1 MSASDSVQIVLLG
14 QPRGKERPRGTKD
27 GHFYTPEKT
36 RSYEAALKYAAQ
48 QVMGDRAPMIGPLGM
63 NMRIIVPIA
72 QSWSKIRQKAAKTG
86 AEMPTKKPDIDN
98 VQKMLDALNLIVWVD
113 DAQIVDTHVVKRYGE
128 KPGLWVDVFRVET
141 GAGVL
146 G

>member
-1 MSASDSVQIVLLG
+1 VPERVQIVLLG

-48 QVMGDRAPMIGPLGM
+48 QVMGDRIPMAGPLRVD
-63 NMRIIVPIA
+63 MRIIVPIA
-72 QSWSKIRQKAAKTG
+72 ASWAQKRQAAARFG
-86 AEMPTKKPDIDN
+86 FEMPTKKPDIDN

-113 DAQIVDTHVVKRYGE
+113 DAQIVDTHVVKRYGD
-128 KPGLWVDVFRVET
+128 KPGLWVDVYKIELGE
-141 GAGVL
+141 GAFL
-146 G
+146 